1 MRWVVYGFIF
11 LILLSLGSALY
22 YLIKDQ
28 GSSDRTVKAL
38 TARIGLSITLFLMLM
53 LSYYLGFIPPEGL

>member
-28 GSSDRTVKAL
+28 GSSDRTVRAL